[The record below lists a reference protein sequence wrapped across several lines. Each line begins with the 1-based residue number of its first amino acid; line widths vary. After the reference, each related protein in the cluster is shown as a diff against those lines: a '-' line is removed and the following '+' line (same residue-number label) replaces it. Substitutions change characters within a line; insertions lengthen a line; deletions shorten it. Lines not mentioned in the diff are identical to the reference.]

1 MASIAES
8 LTAIRSTLPAE
19 VGLVAVSKFHPAEA
33 IAEAYAAGQRAFGE
47 SRVQELTKKMP
58 VLPADIRWHFIGH
71 LQTNKVRQLLSAGRI
86 ELIES
91 VDSEHLLSAIDS
103 EAERL
108 GIVARVLMQVH
119 VAQEETKFGFTPDE
133 LLAYF
138 RDRRFENLKATHIC
152 GIMGMA
158 SNTDDEG
165 RIRSDFRT
173 IAHLQQQILDTAPD
187 LRGFDTVSMGMS
199 HDYRTAI
206 EEGSTLVRIGTA
218 IFGERTY

>member
-33 IAEAYAAGQRAFGE
+33 LAEAYAAGQRAFGE

-103 EAERL
+103 EAERI

-173 IAHLQQQILDTAPD
+173 IAHLRQQILDTAPD

>member
-173 IAHLQQQILDTAPD
+173 IAHLRQQILDTAPD